1 MTLRRF
7 LAGILA
13 LGLHWAAASHAADQP
28 ALDLPEAIR
37 QALAQNPRQ
46 ASQRLDVRKAELEQ
60 RAARGARLPAVD
72 FSASATYYG
81 YPTFVVPIRQV
92 PQPPNFAFPPL
103 DRSIYD
109 LGVTLRLPLYTGGR
123 LQQGVVIADLGRN
136 IAVERERLGTQALTY
151 NVSSVYLKI
160 LQLSALDRAYA
171 ARIDSLQAQARRV
184 HLLVQ
189 EGKAPRLDL
198 LRVRVQ
204 VRKAEH
210 DRLQIE
216 NRRQEAVTL
225 LYSLMGSATL
235 PDAVRLVAYGA
246 APVPDRRLAELRA
259 EASARRAE
267 LQIAEEEMAVARA
280 RERLARGERLP
291 SLSLLGAYRER
302 SGADLTFFDDWNIGA
317 QLSVPVFDGGVR
329 RYRVAQ
335 AELARQQ
342 ALEGL
347 RQARLD
353 VDKELQDAWN
363 AVGEAAS
370 RLRVA
375 GASVGEAA
383 ETLKIERLKY
393 DEGVGLIT
401 DLLSAESAL
410 LTAEADRLQ
419 AEFDLIVARLN
430 LLRASGQLTP
440 AQVEALVV
448 ARGADT
454 GEAIP

>member
-13 LGLHWAAASHAADQP
+13 LGLHWAAAGHAADQP
-28 ALDLPEAIR
+28 ALGLPEAIR

-60 RAARGARLPAVD
+60 RAARGARLPTVD

-123 LQQGVVIADLGRN
+123 LQQGIVIADLGRS

-160 LQLSALDRAYA
+160 LQLSALERAYA

-184 HLLVQ
+184 QLLVQ
-189 EGKAPRLDL
+189 QGKAPRLDL

-259 EASARRAE
+259 EAGVRRPE

-291 SLSLLGAYRER
+291 NLSLLGAYKER
-302 SGADLTFFDDWNIGA
+302 SGADLTFLDDWNIGA

-335 AELARQQ
+335 AELTRQQ

-347 RQARLD
+347 RQTRLD

-363 AVGEAAS
+363 AVGEASS
-370 RLRVA
+370 RLQVA

-393 DEGVGLIT
+393 DEGVGSSPIC
-401 DLLSAESAL
+401 SPP
-410 LTAEADRLQ
+410 R
-419 AEFDLIVARLN
+419 ARCS
-430 LLRASGQLTP
+430 RP
-440 AQVEALVV
+440 
-448 ARGADT
+448 RPT
-454 GEAIP
+454 GCRPNST